1 MSAKGADVF
10 GMPRQIILPRLVMRI
25 PISLPQRLSMQ
36 FTLSKNHRKKCSL
49 RKRIFTLSIS
59 TTVCI
64 PKKKNLFGL
73 FKKFVNVNL
82 VIVTF
87 LPFKFN
93 THCWRRKLL
102 LLAGSRWIS
111 RGNEVMWMWYWRLNS
126 IQVLVLSFG
135 KGNFLYWHIWNYCN
149 SKFP

>member
-36 FTLSKNHRKKCSL
+36 CTLSKNHRKKCSL

-73 FKKFVNVNL
+73 FRKFVNANL
-82 VIVTF
+82 VVAIVFEFVIF

-93 THCWRRKLL
+93 THC
-102 LLAGSRWIS
+102 
-111 RGNEVMWMWYWRLNS
+111 
-126 IQVLVLSFG
+126 
-135 KGNFLYWHIWNYCN
+135 
-149 SKFP
+149 